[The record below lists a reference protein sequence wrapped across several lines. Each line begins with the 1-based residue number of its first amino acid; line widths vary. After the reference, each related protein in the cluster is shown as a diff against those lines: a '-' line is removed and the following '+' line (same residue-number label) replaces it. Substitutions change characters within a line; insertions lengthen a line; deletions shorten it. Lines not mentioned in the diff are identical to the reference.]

1 MPAAGGDI
9 DAAPLAHRAGQSVG
23 EQDVLKFP
31 RSRPAR
37 GLTRVA
43 LGGVERDEV
52 HLRRDVLE
60 QAPEGMGVIWAVVAA
75 FDECPLEEDPAT
87 QLGGVLATGFD
98 EFVQRPLAGH
108 GNEGRALGLG
118 GPVQRD
124 GQTHRLPFGRQSTD
138 PRYHAHGGHG
148 DLVGPQR
155 QPGRIPQ
162 DVDGLHHGV
171 VVVQWFAHAHEDDV
185 AQPLMPVEHRGVIR
199 VG

>member
-1 MPAAGGDI
+1 M
-9 DAAPLAHRAGQSVG
+9 
-23 EQDVLKFP
+23 
-31 RSRPAR
+31 
-37 GLTRVA
+37 TRVA

-60 QAPEGMGVIWAVVAA
+60 QAPEGMGVIRGVVAA
-75 FDECPLEEDPAT
+75 FDERPLEEDPAA
-87 QLGGVLATGFD
+87 QRGGVLATGVD
-98 EFVQRPLAGH
+98 EFVERPLAGH
-108 GNEGRALGLG
+108 RDEGCALGLG

-124 GQTHRLPFGRQSTD
+124 GQAHRLAFGGQSTD

-162 DVDGLHHGV
+162 DGDGLHHCV
-171 VVVQWFAHAHEDDV
+171 VVVQWFAHTHEDDV